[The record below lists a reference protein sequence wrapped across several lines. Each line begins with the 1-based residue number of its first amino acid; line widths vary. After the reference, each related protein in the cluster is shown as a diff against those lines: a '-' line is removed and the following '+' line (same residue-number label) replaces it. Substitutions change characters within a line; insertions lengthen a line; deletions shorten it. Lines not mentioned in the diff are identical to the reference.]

1 LRAQPHVL
9 FFGYGFTAQRLARRF
24 LDKSWRVS
32 GTVRN
37 AGKSRHAHG
46 GGVKL
51 HLFDGQEH
59 LFDRDVF
66 ADVTHVVLSIPPAE
80 SGDPALTAHGN
91 DLRKARNLQWIG
103 YLSTPAVYGDR
114 QGGYVS
120 EETPPNPGSARGR
133 RRLAAERAWIDAFA
147 DTDISVQIFRLAGIY
162 GPGRSPLDQLRA
174 GTARIIEKPGQVFNR
189 IHVDDI
195 GSILM
200 ASMER
205 PHKGRIYN
213 VADDE
218 ACPSGDVMR
227 YAAALLG
234 VPAPEPIDF
243 ESAELSQMAR
253 SFYAECKRLDTTR
266 LKQELGVTL
275 AYPTFRE
282 GLRAILEGGDAP
294 AGAQPSDSRG
304 DKHKSGR

>member
-1 LRAQPHVL
+1 MTAKRHVL
-9 FFGYGFTAQRLARRF
+9 FFGYGFTAQRLARRL
-24 LDKSWRVS
+24 LDRGWQVS
-32 GTVRN
+32 GTIRN
-37 AGKSRHAHG
+37 AEKPRCSYDGE
-46 GGVKL
+46 VTL
-51 HLFDGQEH
+51 HLFDGQER
-59 LFDRDVF
+59 LLDRDVF
-66 ADVTHVVLSIPPAE
+66 ADITHVVLSIPPTEA
-80 SGDPALTAHGN
+80 GDPVLLCHRD

-147 DTDISVQIFRLAGIY
+147 DTDIPIQIFRLAGIY
-162 GPGRSPLDQLRA
+162 GPGRSPIDQLRA

-234 VPAPEPIDF
+234 IPAPTPVDF
-243 ESAELSQMAR
+243 ESAELSPMAR

-266 LKQELGVTL
+266 LKQELGVRL
-275 AYPTFRE
+275 AYPTYRE
-282 GLRAILEGGDAP
+282 GIRAILEDVGT
-294 AGAQPSDSRG
+294 SDNVSNKIVR
-304 DKHKSGR
+304 